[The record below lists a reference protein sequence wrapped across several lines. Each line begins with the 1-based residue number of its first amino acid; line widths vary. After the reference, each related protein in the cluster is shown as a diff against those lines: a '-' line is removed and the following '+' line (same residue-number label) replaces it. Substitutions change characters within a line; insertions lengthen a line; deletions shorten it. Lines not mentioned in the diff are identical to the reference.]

1 MNENRSSSAL
11 EALRYP
17 NFRYLWFG
25 LLVANTGAWM
35 QIVAQG
41 WLIYDLTGSALY
53 LGSVGLARAIPML
66 TLSLV
71 GGAVSDRMDRRRLL
85 YVTNILTGCLAFL
98 LGLDIHLGTVQPW
111 HVLLIAFL
119 SSSVLAFDQPTRQ
132 ALVPSLVPRSVL
144 LNAIALNSITF
155 NGAAVLGPSLAGLLV
170 PLIGLEGNFFINS
183 VGYLAVIYA
192 LYRMK
197 LPPYRSRTSEGARPS
212 VLDDI
217 RQGLSYVTRHKVL
230 LALVLS
236 GAGLSFFAR
245 SSIVL
250 FPIFAGDVLQAGVKG
265 LGYLMSANGV
275 GTVLGG
281 IILANLKDFRHK
293 GLLVVTA
300 IILQAILL
308 ALFGM
313 STQLWSSLALLT
325 GFGAASILAASTI
338 NTLLQLSTGEAMR
351 GRVMSL
357 FTLSMLGMTP
367 LGQMPLGTL
376 ADALGPGYA
385 VMVGALCSLG
395 VLLLALSIEPG
406 LRKVP

>member
-1 MNENRSSSAL
+1 MKQVRPPSAF

-17 NFRYLWFG
+17 NFRYLWLG

-85 YVTNILTGCLAFL
+85 YITNILTGFLAFC
-98 LGLDIHLGTVQPW
+98 LGMDIHLGTVKPW
-111 HVLLIAFL
+111 HVLVIAFL

-144 LNAIALNSITF
+144 LNAVALNSITF

-170 PLIGLEGNFFINS
+170 PYIGLEGNFFINS

-192 LYRMK
+192 LYRME
-197 LPPYRSRTSEGARPS
+197 LPPRPARDGGEPSS
-212 VLDDI
+212 VLSDI
-217 RQGLSYVTRHKVL
+217 RQGLSYVARHKVL

-236 GAGLSFFAR
+236 GAGLSFFSR

-250 FPIFAGDVLQAGVKG
+250 FPVFAGDVLHAGVKG
-265 LGYLMSANGV
+265 LGYLMSANGI

-281 IILANLKDFRHK
+281 LLLANLRDFRRK
-293 GLLVVTA
+293 GLLVVMA
-300 IILQAILL
+300 ITLQAALL
-308 ALFGM
+308 SLFGL
-313 STQLWSSLALLT
+313 STHLWVSLILLT
-325 GFGAASILAASTI
+325 GFGAAAILAASTI

-376 ADALGPGYA
+376 ADLLGPGTA
-385 VMVGALCSLG
+385 VMAGALCSLL
-395 VLLLALSIEPG
+395 VLLAALAIEPG
-406 LRKVP
+406 LRKIP